1 MSSDSDDQD
10 VEKTEETGAKFQD
23 EDDYVLHDDP
33 IEESSTQTPLEPVPG
48 PSGVQKIGQ
57 NVLNRFDIA
66 SDKAV
71 DAEMDML
78 GVAVSAYNAG
88 ALEVGLMEQVR
99 VHAYG
104 ARIKS
109 AKMGS
114 FRVANANVSDTVSV
128 NRPVH

>member
-10 VEKTEETGAKFQD
+10 VEKPEKTSANAFQD
-23 EDDYVLHDDP
+23 EDDYVLNDDAMD
-33 IEESSTQTPLEPVPG
+33 ETSTQTPLEPIPG

-71 DAEMDML
+71 DSEVDML

-88 ALEVGLMEQVR
+88 ALEVGLMEQ
-99 VHAYG
+99 
-104 ARIKS
+104 
-109 AKMGS
+109 
-114 FRVANANVSDTVSV
+114 
-128 NRPVH
+128 